1 MDYYSDESQNRPP
14 EKVIL
19 IPNLFLLFSTIFAIL
34 SLMCSC
40 FAFSAYFFGALSII
54 FAVLSKG
61 HKKQMVRAAKTAV
74 FISAM
79 SIVFSTI
86 TTTVSVYQVLN
97 NPEMYQE
104 YLDQYENMTGVPIQE
119 EIEQFKEQFPILF
132 DDAKQL

>member
-1 MDYYSDESQNRPP
+1 MDYYSDESQNTPP

-61 HKKQMVRAAKTAV
+61 HKKQMVRAARTAV
-74 FISAM
+74 VISAL

-86 TTTVSVYQVLN
+86 TTTVSVYQVLS

-119 EIEQFKEQFPILF
+119 EIEQFKDQFPILF

>member
-19 IPNLFLLFSTIFAIL
+19 IPILFLLFSTIYAIL

-74 FISAM
+74 FISAV

-86 TTTVSVYQVLN
+86 TTPVSVYQVLN

>member
-19 IPNLFLLFSTIFAIL
+19 IPNLFLLFTTIFATL
-34 SLMCSC
+34 SLMCRC

-74 FISAM
+74 FISAV

-86 TTTVSVYQVLN
+86 TVSVYQVLN

-119 EIEQFKEQFPILF
+119 EIEQFKDQFPILF
-132 DDAKQL
+132 DDARQL